1 MGVRRDVKRR
11 RLRWLAPLDR
21 RIADSSLPSGGGVGS
36 SCCTETISG
45 AWFRISSREAR
56 LDIRSLPG
64 SALLVLTLDVCQRP
78 ASFADR

>member
-11 RLRWLAPLDR
+11 RLRWFASIDR
-21 RIADSSLPSGGGVGS
+21 RIAASFPAGGGAVRS